1 MRTILILMA
10 LVCAFSFSAS
20 VRAEEDTPE
29 LKLKAEVPYREDSG
43 LTKAEY
49 YLAKD
54 KNAEALEEATNVLKR
69 HPKSADAYTYRGLAY
84 DRLGD
89 SEKAMESYKKAIT
102 LNQTHMG
109 ANKYLADL
117 YLADGNLAFAIE
129 QMQVLRLACGKSAD
143 CPEMDALQSAINKAK
158 KLRKKKALEEEEE

>member
-10 LVCAFSFSAS
+10 LLCAFSLSA
-20 VRAEEDTPE
+20 RAEEATDAPE
-29 LKLKAEVPYREDSG
+29 LKIKAEVPYREDSG

-69 HPKSADAYTYRGLAY
+69 HPRSADAYTYRGLAY

-89 SEKAMESYKKAIT
+89 AEKAMENYKKAIT

-117 YLADGNLAFAIE
+117 YLAEGNLTFAIE
-129 QMQVLRLACGKSAD
+129 QMQVLRLACGRSAD
-143 CPEMDALQSAINKAK
+143 CPEMESLQSAINKAK
-158 KLRKKKALEEEEE
+158 KIRKKKALEEEE